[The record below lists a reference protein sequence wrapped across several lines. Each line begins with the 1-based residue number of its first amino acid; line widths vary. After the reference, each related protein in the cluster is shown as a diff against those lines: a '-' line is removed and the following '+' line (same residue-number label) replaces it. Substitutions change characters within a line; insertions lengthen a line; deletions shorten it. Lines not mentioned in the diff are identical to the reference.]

1 MEDETKSIKIL
12 LLGNYDV
19 GKTGLIKRYLEDTF
33 DEENNNI
40 ASGANFSGKVI
51 NKNGKEY
58 ELQIWDTAGQEKF
71 HSVGK
76 HFYKDVYIICLVYDI
91 TNQES
96 P

>member
-19 GKTGLIKRYLEDTF
+19 GKTGLIKRYLENTF

-40 ASGANFSGKVI
+40 ASGSKFSRKVI

-71 HSVGK
+71 HAVSK
-76 HFYKDVYIICLVYDI
+76 HFYKDAYIICLVYDI